1 MRVRSIRVKNYR
13 SILDEN
19 LEVGSL
25 TALVGRNG
33 AGKSAFLNALE
44 LFYSSAPQLADA
56 DFHSENADEPIEI
69 TVTFESLNSEEQER
83 YRRYVQD
90 ESMAVVG
97 VFRLESGKTVATYH
111 GDRLQHLPFVEVR
124 KESNGMKRRTQYN
137 QLVGDSLYSE
147 LSTATTVA
155 DAERFMEVWEAE
167 HPDECTRRRDDGQF
181 FGWRTVGWNFLIK
194 RTQLIR
200 IPAVRDAGAEATE
213 GKGSAISEIMNLV
226 VRKVLADDPAIKELK
241 ERMSS
246 EFEKIM
252 GTNARP
258 RLETLQNDLTG
269 LLGSYAPDTSV
280 ALNWRELPQLEIA
293 DPQTDVRL
301 HEDGYAATVDRTGH
315 GLQRALIFALLQHLS
330 SVKQSEDQGTT
341 TSSTESEEPEA
352 SAKPSEAPDLIIA
365 IDEPELYQHPSRQ
378 RHLSKVLL
386 DLSQTGI
393 SGVAASAQVVYTTH
407 SPLFVGLDRFDDVRI
422 LRKQL
427 VSADSPRATSVAST
441 SMDEVA
447 QQLKAASQASNTFS
461 EETLRPRLHALM
473 TPVMNEGFFADTVVL
488 VEGEGDEAAIHSAAQ
503 ALGHDLDAAGIA
515 VIPCG
520 GKDKLGRPLAIFQ
533 RLGIPTYVVWDGDK
547 GGRNSAPEANH
558 RLLRLLGHDVVDW
571 PSHIDETSACFEKNL
586 DDTLEEETD
595 SEFYEQTV
603 DTAKHEFGYSRQ
615 EARKNALVIRRIV
628 ERSVSPSRG
637 SQTLRSIVNRI
648 MDLRTSV
655 T

>member
-1 MRVRSIRVKNYR
+1 MRVRSIQVKNYR
-13 SILDEN
+13 SILDES

-44 LFYSSAPQLADA
+44 LFYSSAPQLADV
-56 DFHSENADEPIEI
+56 DFHSENADEPVEI
-69 TVTFESLNSEEQER
+69 TVTFESLNSEEREKFK
-83 YRRYVQD
+83 RYVQD

-124 KESNGMKRRTQYN
+124 DETNGTKRRSRYN
-137 QLVGDSLYSE
+137 QLVKDSLYSE
-147 LSTATTVA
+147 LSTAATVA
-155 DAERFMEVWEAE
+155 DADEFMEEWEAE
-167 HPDECTRRRDDGQF
+167 HPDECVRRRDEGRF
-181 FGWRTVGWNFLIK
+181 FGWRTVGRDLLTK

-200 IPAVRDAGAEATE
+200 VPAVRDAGAEATE

-226 VRKVLADDPAIKELK
+226 VRKVLADDPAITELK
-241 ERMSS
+241 ERTSR
-246 EFEKIM
+246 EFEEIM

-258 RLETLQNDLTG
+258 RLDSLQNDLTG

-330 SVKQSEDQGTT
+330 SVRQSEDQTAAAT
-341 TSSTESEEPEA
+341 LDDADVSEAPA
-352 SAKPSEAPDLIIA
+352 GPPKAPDLIIA

-386 DLSQTGI
+386 GLSQIGI
-393 SGVAASAQVVYTTH
+393 PGVAGNAQVLYTTH

-422 LRKQL
+422 LRKRPA
-427 VSADSPRATSVAST
+427 STDGPRATSVAST

-447 QQLKAASQASNTFS
+447 QQLKAASQTSNTFS
-461 EETLRPRLHALM
+461 EDTLRPRLHALM

-488 VEGEGDEAAIHSAAQ
+488 VEGEGDEAAIHSTAQ

-515 VIPCG
+515 VIPCR
-520 GKDKLGRPLAIFQ
+520 GKDKLDRPLVIFQ
-533 RLGIPTYVVWDGDK
+533 TLGIPTYVVWDGDK
-547 GGRNSAPEANH
+547 DGSKSERETNH
-558 RLLRLLGHDVVDW
+558 RLLRILGLNAVDW
-571 PSHIDETSACFEKNL
+571 PNHVGERSACFENNL
-586 DDTLEEETD
+586 DRTLEEETD
-595 SEFYEQTV
+595 SAIYEQTL
-603 DTAKHEFGYSRQ
+603 DEAKQEFGYNRQ
-615 EARKNALVIRRIV
+615 HARKNALTIRRIV
-628 ERSVSPSRG
+628 ERSVSPSCG
-637 SQTLRSIVNRI
+637 SETLRSIVNKI
-648 MDLRTSV
+648 LDLRTSV
-655 T
+655 S